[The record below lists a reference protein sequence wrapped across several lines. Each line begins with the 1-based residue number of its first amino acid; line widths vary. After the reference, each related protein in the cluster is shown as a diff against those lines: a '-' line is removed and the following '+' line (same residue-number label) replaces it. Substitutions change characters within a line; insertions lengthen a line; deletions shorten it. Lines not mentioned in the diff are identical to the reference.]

1 MRKINLQRLFSS
13 RKTLS
18 LTLIIMAISI
28 LSLTVV
34 YAALSVTLNIT
45 GSTEIAA
52 SNWDIHLENP
62 IVRTGSVSAN
72 APSISGNNNLSF
84 TANLKTPGDYYEF
97 SVDVVNDG
105 TVDAMIDSIVKTPE
119 LTEEQSKYIKYEATY
134 QNGNSISTKQTLK
147 KGTRTPIIIRVEF
160 RKDLTAADLPK
171 TTTNLNLKLTLVYVQ
186 SDGTGSTIAN
196 NGVATDLET
205 PSCNL
210 TINGTTGSNGWY
222 ITRPTISINTNPG
235 YSEITDVMI
244 SNTQIS
250 DPSTATFDNIKSKQ
264 QTSDTKGIVWYGYV
278 KDEMGNIAS
287 CSSKTIKV
295 DTVAPNSPTGGSIS
309 VSGSS
314 ATASLSAANF
324 TSSDATSGNY
334 QLRYYVVKNS
344 SSTPSKD
351 DSNFT
356 SSLSFT
362 RACGTTY
369 YAYAIAVDNAGNKS
383 QVYKIGMAS
392 DPANEYKDY
401 SACTKSCGEGTK
413 TASNECPLI
422 TATST
427 KSCNTQPCCG
437 SVTYKDGTTC
447 SRTCGG
453 GTYNRL
459 AYSKYDGS
467 RCSSSDQ
474 SSGGSSCNTFDCCSS
489 VTYQNGSTCT
499 CVDGS
504 STSGQYN
511 RLAYSKY
518 TGERCSSRDQ
528 TSGGASCSAK
538 TMIDSD
544 LGAKGISGCQKF
556 GSSYTSFGSTAY
568 QSGKLT
574 LCKSPTTISSC
585 VVANPSTC
593 KEFGPTYKYIRNC
606 VMPQ

>member
-13 RKTLS
+13 RKNLS

-105 TVDAMIDSIVKTPE
+105 TVDAMIDSVVKTPE

-196 NGVATDLET
+196 NGIATDLET

-264 QTSDTKGIVWYGYV
+264 QTSDTTGIVWYGYA

-295 DTVAPNSPTGGSIS
+295 DTVAPQSPTGGSIS
-309 VSGSS
+309 VSGSNT
-314 ATASLSAANF
+314 TASLSAANF

-356 SSLSFT
+356 TSLSFK

-383 QVYKIGMAS
+383 SVYRIGTGS
-392 DPANEYKDY
+392 DGANQY
-401 SACTKSCGEGTK
+401 SAWGPCTKSCGGGKQTRTNTCPLITTGLSQDCETQDCCSRVVYEDGTACTKSCGGGTLNQIAYSYYNGARCSSMDK
-413 TASNECPLI
+413 SSGGT
-422 TATST
+422 
-427 KSCNTQPCCG
+427 SCNTQSCCSSTTIQSYTSWG
-437 SVTYKDGTTC
+437 SC
-447 SRTCGG
+447 SASCGG
-453 GTYNRL
+453 GIQYRYAKLIST
-459 AYSKYDGS
+459 YDGS
-467 RCSSSDQ
+467 SCGERSETQ
-474 SSGGSSCNTFDCCSS
+474 SCNTHSCCI
-489 VTYQNGSTCT
+489 TYA
-499 CVDGS
+499 
-504 STSGQYN
+504 YN
-511 RLAYSKY
+511 SAAG
-518 TGERCSSRDQ
+518 T
-528 TSGGASCSAK
+528 TSCSAFQSK
-538 TMIDSD
+538 YMPGEPLYNGS
-544 LGAKGISGCQKF
+544 LSLCKGKSGTSCTPLT
-556 GSSYTSFGSTAY
+556 SSNYS
-568 QSGKLT
+568 T
-574 LCKSPTTISSC
+574 LCGK
-585 VVANPSTC
+585 V
-593 KEFGPTYKYIRNC
+593 GGTYLSFKYC
-606 VMPQ
+606 P